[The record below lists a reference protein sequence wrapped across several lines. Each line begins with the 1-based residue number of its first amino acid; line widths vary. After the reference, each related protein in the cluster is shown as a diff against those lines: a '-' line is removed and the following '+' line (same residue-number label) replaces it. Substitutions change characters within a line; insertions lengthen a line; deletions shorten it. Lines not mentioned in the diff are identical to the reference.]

1 MPFFLI
7 QKLISLISE
16 VNPTSLFVA
25 LDVGKSFR
33 KDLSPKYKAHRKPK
47 PRSMQEQVQKHKNL
61 SSKLKTKIDKI
72 DCLVYIDRL
81 FDVQIDEYR

>member
-1 MPFFLI
+1 MHAICNPFVHLISWFFLAVVPFFFI

-47 PRSMQEQVQKHKNL
+47 PRSMQEQVQKHKIL
-61 SSKLKTKIDKI
+61 SSKLKTKIDK
-72 DCLVYIDRL
+72 
-81 FDVQIDEYR
+81 